1 VGADLALQLQLIIVV
16 HDSTV
21 GGHSGFL
28 VTYRRMKQL
37 FAWKGMRVDMQ
48 DYVRSCLVCQQA
60 KPDRAKSPGLLQP
73 VNIHEAT

>member
-21 GGHSGFL
+21 GGHLGFL

-60 KPDRAKSPGLLQP
+60 KPDRAKSLGLL
-73 VNIHEAT
+73 

>member
-60 KPDRAKSPGLLQP
+60 KPDRAKSLGLL
-73 VNIHEAT
+73 

>member
-28 VTYRRMKQL
+28 VTYRRMKQF
-37 FAWKGMRVDMQ
+37 FAWKGMRVDM
-48 DYVRSCLVCQQA
+48 
-60 KPDRAKSPGLLQP
+60 
-73 VNIHEAT
+73 